1 MTART
6 VSVAIV
12 ATVAASGACGSG
24 PPAPAVL
31 DSGRDACAYCRMIVS
46 DRRFASQI
54 AAPLEEPKFFDD
66 LGCLA
71 NYLKGAG
78 SLDARA
84 VVYVADHSTL
94 AWVPARAAVFT
105 RVETLTAPMGS
116 HIVAHESAAARASD
130 PAARSGTPISLADAF
145 PGGLGGSR

>member
-1 MTART
+1 MARIVF
-6 VSVAIV
+6 VSIFAAVVAG
-12 ATVAASGACGSG
+12 AACGSSA
-24 PPAPAVL
+24 PAPAVL
-31 DSGRDACAYCRMIVS
+31 DSGHDACAHCRMIVS

-71 NYLKGAG
+71 NYLKSAG
-78 SLDARA
+78 RLDPRT

-94 AWVPARAAVFT
+94 AWVPARAALFT

-116 HIVAHESAAARASD
+116 HLVAHASAAARDAD
-130 PAARSGTPISLADAF
+130 PAARAGTPVSLSDAF

>member
-1 MTART
+1 MART
-6 VSVAIV
+6 VLVSILA
-12 ATVAASGACGSG
+12 AVAAGAACGSNA
-24 PPAPAVL
+24 PAPAAL
-31 DSGRDACAYCRMIVS
+31 DSGHDVCAYCRMIVS

-54 AAPLEEPKFFDD
+54 VAPLEEPKFFDD

-78 SLDARA
+78 SLDARTT
-84 VVYVADHSTL
+84 VYVADHSTL

-116 HIVAHESAAARASD
+116 HLVAHASASTRAAD
-130 PAARSGTPISLADAF
+130 PAASAGTPVSLSDAF